1 MRKKN
6 FCVFIFADINRKKFY
21 SKKRCVV
28 YNETRKMLKWFS
40 CVFKIFKRKKGKSE
54 KLKTAGTQQ
63 LSTFERKWKN
73 YLN

>member
-6 FCVFIFADINRKKFY
+6 SVFLFLLTLTEKKFY